1 MGGSCNG
8 GWWVDRG
15 GGWLVDRGGGWVVQW
30 WVGRWI
36 RGGWV
41 VQGRVCRAMVVGS
54 CTGGSPT
61 FLSLCALVGGLCRG
75 GPRGVPSSY
84 LVSLSTAHHL
94 HNFCASK
101 RSKTRGKMHFA
112 PSPAQ
117 LFVQVCR
124 AAPRVPCADD
134 PATSPAQLL
143 CR

>member
-54 CTGGSPT
+54 CTVGSPT

-75 GPRGVPSSY
+75 GSRGVPSSY

-94 HNFCASK
+94 HNFCAGK
-101 RSKTRGKMHFA
+101 RSKTRGTCTSRPH
-112 PSPAQ
+112 
-117 LFVQVCR
+117 LHNCLCR
-124 AAPRVPCADD
+124 RAGPPLKSQCADD
-134 PATSPAQLL
+134 PATSPAQLV
-143 CR
+143 RR